1 MEFIGEQSYDI
12 YFLIN
17 IFYGVLLA
25 LPHIIFV
32 NLLILKNLIRFVLYI
47 YILLF
52 IVPIFALDEWLEGF
66 ELILVL
72 FSVELFFLTTV
83 IGFIFFIRFTQIIP
97 NSKIIKPSSVKAL
110 KPSNK
115 NNIKDSYKSVYWFS
129 IISIPFL
136 VYFYLISPENSGML
150 AFIEEREGVPRFAIY
165 SAPSAFQLIF
175 ALYGRIIAPLA
186 VFFAPNAKSRF
197 FVTLLSLTVL
207 MNSVERQTVV
217 ILSFAYIVTLFVKRT
232 KISIL
237 DLFALIFILIGLFTV
252 IIMQGNIVSN
262 QIFEII
268 RLGTSVIYSR
278 IFLDPLYMTHH
289 IFFYFQDMPFTYGA
303 TNRIIGYIFGNYI
316 TGYTAIGIIPDG
328 YLAVGMFGVVLA
340 GIWYALILTI
350 CARIAKDG
358 SSFIGGVY
366 NLLLLIA
373 CISFFYSNT
382 FSIIPLA
389 IIGFVLIQSYLYKN
403 FVKVKI

>member
-1 MEFIGEQSYDI
+1 
-12 YFLIN
+12 
-17 IFYGVLLA
+17 
-25 LPHIIFV
+25 
-32 NLLILKNLIRFVLYI
+32 
-47 YILLF
+47 
-52 IVPIFALDEWLEGF
+52 
-66 ELILVL
+66 
-72 FSVELFFLTTV
+72 
-83 IGFIFFIRFTQIIP
+83 
-97 NSKIIKPSSVKAL
+97 
-110 KPSNK
+110 
-115 NNIKDSYKSVYWFS
+115 
-129 IISIPFL
+129 
-136 VYFYLISPENSGML
+136 
-150 AFIEEREGVPRFAIY
+150 
-165 SAPSAFQLIF
+165 
-175 ALYGRIIAPLA
+175 
-186 VFFAPNAKSRF
+186 
-197 FVTLLSLTVL
+197 

-382 FSIIPLA
+382 FSIIPLT